1 MITGINES
9 KILIK
14 HISCQCK
21 CKFDGRKHD
30 SNQWLNNSKCWCECK
45 KHIREK
51 NYIWNPATC
60 SCKNG
65 KYLPSRSIID
75 DSLFTCDE
83 TIDAEAKLNDEETK
97 TVPTNFDEENITCN
111 IQNFYILLAFL
122 LINITLLIFTFMW

>member
-1 MITGINES
+1 MEKTWFKS
-9 KILIK
+9 MA
-14 HISCQCK
+14 
-21 CKFDGRKHD
+21 D
-30 SNQWLNNSKCWCECK
+30 NSKYWCECK
-45 KHIREK
+45 KYIREK

-83 TIDAEAKLNDEETK
+83 TIDAEAKLNDEETI